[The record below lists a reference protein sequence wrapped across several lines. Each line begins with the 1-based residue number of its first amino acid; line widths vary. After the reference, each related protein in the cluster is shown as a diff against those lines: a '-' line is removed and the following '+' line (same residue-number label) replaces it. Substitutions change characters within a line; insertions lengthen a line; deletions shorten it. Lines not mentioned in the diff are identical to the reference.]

1 MATTQTDPSPE
12 RSPGAP
18 ADLRGQYRAIGI
30 EALVAALRYRGEA
43 KNGAYA
49 PIKARPTREQID
61 EAAA

>member
-1 MATTQTDPSPE
+1 MTTTPTKPNPE
-12 RSPGAP
+12 QSPGAP

-49 PIKARPTREQID
+49 PSKPRVARTHLD